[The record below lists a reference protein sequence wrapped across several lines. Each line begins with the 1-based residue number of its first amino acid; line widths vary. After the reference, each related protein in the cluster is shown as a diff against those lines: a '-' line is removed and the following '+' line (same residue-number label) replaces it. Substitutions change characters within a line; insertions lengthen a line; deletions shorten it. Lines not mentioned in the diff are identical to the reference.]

1 MYFCPNCLTKHES
14 NALFSS
20 HHVVNMDEKHASE
33 VLFCKQHQEHPVRY
47 FCKSCSLMLCTIC
60 TMEHNPQHKTEPL
73 EKGIIEKYRK
83 DLLESLRAIKSRL
96 SEVNSRAKYLETI
109 KDAQQKCMFET
120 QKAIKDRTDVI
131 VAQIREKESELLA
144 EVTKKVEQRMRE
156 TGIESLTEMKF
167 HGNEM
172 QSLCSEIQTVVQ
184 GSPQQCLVAYDDL
197 IARLKSLPEAP
208 SVVAH
213 RPTNTKTNMFRF
225 IPGESEKIDASRLIG
240 TLKECS
246 LADSST
252 AGASTPMDATD
263 ASSPTTHRRTT
274 SILSVLS
281 SGRKADTKRNRMK
294 SSSTSSASTS
304 TPKAAGGKINAD
316 DLLRRSAATS
326 VKPKITKTTPTSS
339 SHSDVTPVSS
349 TTSRNKYKL
358 VFKVDQ
364 VGGWPGKVTSPSSVT
379 SSERLIVVAE
389 CENRLQLFDT
399 SGLSMRVIGWGKTKP
414 QRVTSLADG
423 RIAITDRIDNC
434 VKVFTSDGE
443 LVSSWGAGMF
453 SSPTG
458 IAVMSNGNYVITDV
472 ERCLVSVH
480 TSDNGWLVTSFGSW
494 GSGDAQLQN
503 PGYVTVDSSDNILV
517 SDSGNRCIK
526 MFDSS
531 GNFLRSLPSSS
542 SKSAQLRHPMGVVVT
557 RIGSIVVADRDSH
570 RLVMMT
576 SDGVIQQEVLTKS
589 DGVKFPVDVAL
600 VGDDQIAVVEAH
612 NGFLSKDQHHAVKL
626 YKLIDS

>member
-1 MYFCPNCLTKHES
+1 MPMPAWSPTSPC
-14 NALFSS
+14 
-20 HHVVNMDEKHASE
+20 
-33 VLFCKQHQEHPVRY
+33 
-47 FCKSCSLMLCTIC
+47 
-60 TMEHNPQHKTEPL
+60 
-73 EKGIIEKYRK
+73 
-83 DLLESLRAIKSRL
+83 
-96 SEVNSRAKYLETI
+96 AK
-109 KDAQQKCMFET
+109 
-120 QKAIKDRTDVI
+120 V
-131 VAQIREKESELLA
+131 
-144 EVTKKVEQRMRE
+144 
-156 TGIESLTEMKF
+156 
-167 HGNEM
+167 
-172 QSLCSEIQTVVQ
+172 
-184 GSPQQCLVAYDDL
+184 
-197 IARLKSLPEAP
+197 
-208 SVVAH
+208 
-213 RPTNTKTNMFRF
+213 PTNTKTNMFRF

-294 SSSTSSASTS
+294 SSSTSSASTA

-453 SSPTG
+453 SSLTG

-480 TSDNGWLVTSFGSW
+480 SCDNGCLVTSFGSW

-589 DGVKFPVDVAL
+589 DGVKYPVDVEL